1 MAGPLLAQLVGGDFL
16 FAFISAV
23 SFATILAV
31 VSGIV
36 VTGATAFSHDIY
48 NEILKDGKATQKQQM
63 FMVRVSS
70 IGITIIAIGLSLYL
84 QSFNVTFL
92 AVLALTLAASSNLP
106 VILLTIFWKKFNKTG
121 AVTGMLVGLISTIG
135 LIALSPN
142 VWNPVPGAALFTG
155 EPIFPLASPGIVS
168 VPLGFLACYIGTLI
182 GARKQS
188 AIEDNFSEILV
199 KANTGNDVKG
209 IANH

>member
-23 SFATILAV
+23 SFFATILAV

-36 VTGATAFSHDIY
+36 VTGATAFSHDFY

-63 FMVRVSS
+63 FMVRASS
-70 IGITIIAIGLSLYL
+70 IVITVISIGLSLSL

-142 VWNPVPGAALFTG
+142 VWNPVPGCGFIYGRTYFSTCITRYRFC
-155 EPIFPLASPGIVS
+155 PIR
-168 VPLGFLACYIGTLI
+168 FLSLLYRYLNRCT
-182 GARKQS
+182 
-188 AIEDNFSEILV
+188 
-199 KANTGNDVKG
+199 
-209 IANH
+209 